1 MAEPG
6 KRSGSVVTDAVDEIV
21 VLQVSGDVDLRTSD
35 ALRDHGIRL
44 LDGDAS
50 ALVLDFSDVPFFAS
64 SGIAA
69 LAHFHHHNGA
79 GRRIPIHLVANRHV
93 RRTLQRTA
101 MDTLVPL
108 HETRTQAVAAARKS
122 LG

>member
-1 MAEPG
+1 MSPSED
-6 KRSGSVVTDAVDEIV
+6 RSDSVVTDAVDEVV

-44 LDGDAS
+44 LDGEAG
-50 ALVLDFSDVPFFAS
+50 ALVLDLSDVPFFAS

-69 LAHFHHHNGA
+69 LAHFHQHNA
-79 GRRIPIHLVANRHV
+79 SGRRIPIHLVANRHV

-108 HETRTQAVAAARKS
+108 HDTRTQAVDAARKA